1 MGQFI
6 YNSLNIAAEGVEVF
20 SRDKTVMGQELDI
33 YIPEKNYAIEPG
45 AWFWHQT
52 KVERDREKRR
62 KCQEQGINLMI
73 IYDSCPPE
81 CFVDDIRCYSYNL
94 SSEDDY
100 HTLKE
105 IVKEIC
111 EKLDFRYELLSN
123 KWNEIEDIAR
133 KNCKITTTEEFI
145 QRLKVIN
152 PQITIIGK
160 YRGNS
165 INIACKCK
173 ICGCEWEAKPYHLL
187 NGTGCRKCSGKDRT
201 HNEFLELFKKKGNT
215 NIDLI
220 GEYTNAT
227 TKILCKCK
235 KCGREWLS
243 LPGHIL
249 EGKGC
254 SYCNGGGTKA
264 VICLTTGERFES
276 IAQASKKMGISSS
289 SIVNCCKTPNKHVKG
304 LEFVYDNKR

>member
-1 MGQFI
+1 MEQFI

-201 HNEFLELFKKKGNT
+201 
-215 NIDLI
+215 
-220 GEYTNAT
+220 
-227 TKILCKCK
+227 
-235 KCGREWLS
+235 S
-243 LPGHIL
+243 
-249 EGKGC
+249 
-254 SYCNGGGTKA
+254 
-264 VICLTTGERFES
+264 
-276 IAQASKKMGISSS
+276 
-289 SIVNCCKTPNKHVKG
+289 
-304 LEFVYDNKR
+304 